1 MLNTHMKDKL
11 RRGKPVFGTFVKENS
26 PRLIELYGR
35 AGFDYVILDGE
46 HGAFSL
52 SEAENM
58 VRAAD
63 SVNMSSILRIPDC
76 TEASVLHGL
85 DIGAGGVQIPSLVDV
100 EVARYGAQFSRYYP
114 LGNRG
119 MSVDQRSADYGMA
132 MTAGYLATDYFKHA
146 NENVSLVLQVEK
158 KEMVNQIE
166 ELCKIPQLDIIFI
179 GPGDLSQSLGK
190 PGQMDDPE
198 VQEAIKHVC
207 EVGLHYKKIVGTIV
221 MNPSQFK
228 KYIDMGMLY
237 MSISTDFM
245 IYGKAIKEL
254 AKGFEQY
261 K

>member
-26 PRLIELYGR
+26 SRLIELYGR
-35 AGFDYVILDGE
+35 AGFDYVILDAE

-63 SVNMSSILRIPDC
+63 SVNMSTILRIPDC

-100 EVARYGAQFSRYYP
+100 EVARFGAQFSRYYP

-119 MSVDQRSADYGMA
+119 LSLDQRSGDYGMA
-132 MTAGYLATDYFKHA
+132 KAAEYFKHA

-158 KEMVNQIE
+158 KEMVDQVE

-221 MNPSQFK
+221 MNPSQLK

-245 IYGKAIKEL
+245 IYGKAIKEV
-254 AKGFEQY
+254 AKGFEQF

>member
-11 RRGKPVFGTFVKENS
+11 RRGEPVFGTFVKENS
-26 PRLIELYGR
+26 PRLFELFGR
-35 AGFDYVILDGE
+35 AGFDFVILDAE

-63 SVNMSSILRIPDC
+63 SVNMSTILRIPDC

-100 EVARYGAQFSRYYP
+100 EIARYGAQFARYYP

-119 MSVDQRSADYGMA
+119 MSLDQRSADYGMA
-132 MTAGYLATDYFKHA
+132 KAAEYFRHA

-158 KEMVNQIE
+158 KEMVDQVE

-198 VQEAIKHVC
+198 VQAAIKHVC
-207 EVGLHYKKIVGTIV
+207 EVGLHYKKIVGTIALH
-221 MNPSQFK
+221 PSQLK
-228 KYIDMGMLY
+228 RYIDMGMLY

-245 IYGKAIKEL
+245 IYGRAIKEV
-254 AKGFEQY
+254 AKGFEQFR
-261 K
+261 